1 MEEKDILSS
10 LLTMEF
16 NNLIEEYVVV
26 EKKNKNNMIFNIKSK
41 AIMQPPPRPNRL
53 PPNMPP
59 PPYPEFNYAVFLSRK
74 IYWQMTTTINLYE
87 KLRDMNTSTRET
99 FNNLISQM
107 EILRVTM
114 YNIYRRLSGSNFIFG
129 SADNIRL
136 TNNFCTDLTTTFNYV
151 QDLNTNLF
159 YLQRLVDIPDIN
171 RQLIIMLTTITS
183 QLNTID
189 SLITNNC

>member
-10 LLTMEF
+10 LLTTEF
-16 NNLIEEYVVV
+16 NELIEDYVVV
-26 EKKNKNNMIFNIKSK
+26 EKKKSNIFKVKTNKTLQ
-41 AIMQPPPRPNRL
+41 QPPVPNRL

-59 PPYPEFNYAVFLSRK
+59 PPYPEFNYAVFLSRR
-74 IYWQMTTTINLYE
+74 IYWQMATTINLYE
-87 KLRDMNTSTRET
+87 QLRDNNASTRTT

-129 SADNIRL
+129 APEKINL
-136 TNNFCTDLTTTFNYV
+136 NNDFCVDLTTTYDYV

-171 RQLIIMLTTITS
+171 RQLIIMLTTVTG
-183 QLNTID
+183 QLNTLD
-189 SLITNNC
+189 SLIRNNC